1 MVRQRSPKPL
11 IEVRFLTPL
20 PYHKLTLMR
29 GLFYQ
34 PCKWVECKN
43 VKRCRKPKYFWSGF
57 GAFWAMYSFQEWLA
71 IMGLVIGLISG
82 LVNMYAKCQE
92 GKVRK
97 NEERRAEEIHR
108 VKMKRLSLGFDD
120 DFDKN

>member
-11 IEVRFLTPL
+11 IEVRFLAPL

-29 GLFYQ
+29 GLFYTSKTGWSMRMLKDAGNQ
-34 PCKWVECKN
+34 SI
-43 VKRCRKPKYFWSGF
+43 FWSGF

-71 IMGLVIGLISG
+71 IFGLIIGLISG

-92 GKVRK
+92 GKVRE
-97 NEERRAEEIHR
+97 NEERRAEEMHR
-108 VKMKRLSLGFDD
+108 ARMKRLEQGVDD
-120 DFDKN
+120 GVREN

>member
-1 MVRQRSPKPL
+1 MLKGAGSQS
-11 IEVRFLTPL
+11 I
-20 PYHKLTLMR
+20 
-29 GLFYQ
+29 
-34 PCKWVECKN
+34 
-43 VKRCRKPKYFWSGF
+43 FWSGF